1 MTDDLM
7 SRRLDTSSTARGAAL
22 MRVAKHPLFLR
33 EPSLFRIKAHVGAL
47 SKPPTVTE
55 KESSEMAT
63 YFTKNHE
70 WIRIENGT
78 ATIGVTDHAQKQF
91 GMAMFVDFL
100 ENKETFKKGEIVAV
114 INANGGTF
122 EVHAPVS
129 GQLLNINTVIDA
141 TIGYINSA
149 PMDDGWL
156 WMMTPSDESELGDL
170 MHEHAY
176 KAFIA

>member
-1 MTDDLM
+1 MTDDLTP
-7 SRRLDTSSTARGAAL
+7 RLLDTSSAAKAAAL
-22 MRVAKHPLFLR
+22 MRAANHPYFFKN
-33 EPSLFRIKAHVGAL
+33 PSLFWIKAHTGAL

-63 YFTKNHE
+63 YFTKTHE
-70 WIRIENGT
+70 WISIENGT

-100 ENKETFKKGEIVAV
+100 ENKGTFKKGEIVAV
-114 INANGGTF
+114 INAGRGAF

-129 GQLLNINTVIDA
+129 GQLLNINSVIDA

-149 PMDDGWL
+149 PMDGGWL
-156 WMMTPSDESELGDL
+156 WMMTPSDESELSDL
-170 MHEHAY
+170 MHEQAY

>member
-1 MTDDLM
+1 
-7 SRRLDTSSTARGAAL
+7 
-22 MRVAKHPLFLR
+22 
-33 EPSLFRIKAHVGAL
+33 
-47 SKPPTVTE
+47 
-55 KESSEMAT
+55 MAT

-100 ENKETFKKGEIVAV
+100 ENKETFKKGEVVAV
-114 INANGGTF
+114 INADGGTF

-129 GQLLNINTVIDA
+129 GQLLNVNTVIDA

-170 MHEHAY
+170 MLEQAY